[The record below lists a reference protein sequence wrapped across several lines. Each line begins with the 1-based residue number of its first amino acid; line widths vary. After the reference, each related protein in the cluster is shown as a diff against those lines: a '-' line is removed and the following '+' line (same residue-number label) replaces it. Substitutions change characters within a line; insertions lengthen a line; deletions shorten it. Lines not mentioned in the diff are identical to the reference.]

1 MALLLINLVSV
12 VLQCGFGQ
20 CHTFS
25 YALLHG

>member
-1 MALLLINLVSV
+1 MALLVINLVSV

-20 CHTFS
+20 CHTFG